1 MAAALTDRRSRPLV
15 PDSPRPAAV
24 LLIVLAALMARP
36 ALAQAPLP
44 PLDAPVNDFAQVID
58 PDSARLLDRRLR
70 SLQATTGDTVV
81 VVTVE
86 SFAPSASIDEY
97 AVRLF
102 ERAGIGSR
110 AGDNGLLV
118 VVAVADRQV
127 RIEVGYGLEG
137 AVTDGFSGDTIRR
150 VMLPAFREGRYGPGL
165 VAGTT
170 WLIQRIAEDRGVT
183 VPDMPPQESSVP
195 TVTLIRL
202 LPLGILI
209 LLLLMRAGGR
219 GGRRRRG
226 PFSGWYGGLGR
237 FGGGLGAFGGGFG
250 AGRFGRGFGGGGRGG
265 FGGFGGGRSG
275 GGGASGRW

>member
-1 MAAALTDRRSRPLV
+1 
-15 PDSPRPAAV
+15 
-24 LLIVLAALMARP
+24 
-36 ALAQAPLP
+36 
-44 PLDAPVNDFAQVID
+44 
-58 PDSARLLDRRLR
+58 
-70 SLQATTGDTVV
+70 
-81 VVTVE
+81 
-86 SFAPSASIDEY
+86 
-97 AVRLF
+97 
-102 ERAGIGSR
+102 
-110 AGDNGLLV
+110 
-118 VVAVADRQV
+118 
-127 RIEVGYGLEG
+127 
-137 AVTDGFSGDTIRR
+137 
-150 VMLPAFREGRYGPGL
+150 MLPAFREGRYGPGL

-170 WLIQRIAEDRGVT
+170 RLIQRIAEDRGVT